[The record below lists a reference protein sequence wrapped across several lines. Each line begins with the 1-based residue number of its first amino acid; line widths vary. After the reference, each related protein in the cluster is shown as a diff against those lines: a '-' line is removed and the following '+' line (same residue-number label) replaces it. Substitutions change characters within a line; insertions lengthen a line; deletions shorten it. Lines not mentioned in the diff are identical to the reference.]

1 MTGPSQGKYAL
12 IRENTAE
19 YCNAIYLE
27 CIAEAPD
34 DPVNASRCLRERD
47 ECAGNPDNPPR
58 VYIDEWVSATEV
70 ITSNIDS
77 NNIIHRWPDAEA
89 GEFLELI
96 NEDGSGF
103 ALYQIEGEVNIEY
116 NGRTRFYVKHMRSN
130 GAPSGKA
137 KVKLFAI
144 NEEVDPT
151 EFVHKTGDTMNGRL
165 NIFSKDT
172 ATLELRAG
180 GSSSSTSNVFWIEDA
195 SRNLIFNVAQNGNL
209 WAKNGYTPSD
219 NRHLTPNKFVDDNF
233 VSKTGGTISG
243 KLSIQ
248 PQTTS
253 TSNHSLAIYSKDDAP
268 DNQYS
273 IFNYGKLYTPE
284 NGSPTRDVIFYTTVN
299 GDVGAGTSW
308 LPTKS
313 FHLANKKYVDNLSG
327 PSPVNFSWKYT
338 GANNQSDRLVAGEFY
353 GPEKPVFDGS
363 SYFTWYFHLT
373 PYNAAGRVF
382 GSYQDKLLYHFK
394 NYQVIGSF
402 WYNNNGEWKHKG
414 HIWIR
419 ELEFKYKSRD
429 IIRVNGYHIRN
440 SDDDPDEFASSLSTN
455 FVYGLTIGGFF

>member
-12 IRENTAE
+12 IRENSAE

-34 DPVNASRCLRERD
+34 DPANASRCLRERD

-77 NNIIHRWPDAEA
+77 DNVIHRWPDAEA
-89 GEFLELI
+89 SEFLELI

-165 NIFSKDT
+165 IIQPPT
-172 ATLELRAG
+172 T
-180 GSSSSTSNVFWIEDA
+180 SSSN
-195 SRNLIFNVAQNGNL
+195 N
-209 WAKNGYTPSD
+209 
-219 NRHLTPNKFVDDNF
+219 
-233 VSKTGGTISG
+233 
-243 KLSIQ
+243 
-248 PQTTS
+248 
-253 TSNHSLAIYSKDDAP
+253 SLAIYSKDDAP
-268 DNQYS
+268 DNQYC
-273 IFNYGKLYTPE
+273 IYNYGKLYTPE

-313 FHLANKKYVDNLSG
+313 FHLANKKYVDSLSA

-353 GPEKPVFDGS
+353 GPEKTVFDGS
-363 SYFTWYFHLT
+363 SYFSWYFHLT